1 MPGARGANADA
12 VLSSRTAIIDEP
24 MALSPLLAGYDNVV
38 LDLDGCIW
46 VGERATPGAPEAI
59 AALRGAG
66 KRLVF
71 LTNDAR
77 RSPEEYVRKLWGLG
91 IQASLE
97 EVLTA
102 GGAIQHFLAG
112 RQRANVYVIGSP
124 AIFRHVADA
133 GHRIVNRTG
142 RADTADVVVV
152 SGHDEFDYSEL
163 RDATQAVLAGAE
175 LLGANR
181 DRTFPREDGMWPGT
195 GSIIA
200 ALEYATERTAR
211 IVGKPQREIFHA
223 ALERLGEGRTLVVG
237 DRLDADLGGA
247 AAAGLDGAIVL
258 TGVASREQAEAADD
272 PGPVAI
278 AADLHSLVVD
288 R

>member
-1 MPGARGANADA
+1 MPGTGGANADS
-12 VLSSRTAIIDEP
+12 VLSPDATIIDAP
-24 MALSPLLAGYDNVV
+24 MALSSLLARYDNVV
-38 LDLDGCIW
+38 LDLDGCVW
-46 VGERATPGAPEAI
+46 VGERPTPGALEAI
-59 AALRGAG
+59 AQLRGAG
-66 KRLVF
+66 KRLAF

-91 IQASLE
+91 IKASLE
-97 EVLTA
+97 EVVTVGA
-102 GGAIQHFLAG
+102 AIQHFLAG
-112 RQRANVYVIGSP
+112 RERANAYVIGSP

-142 RADTADVVVV
+142 RADSADVVVV
-152 SGHDEFDYSEL
+152 AGHDEFDYAEL

-175 LLGANR
+175 LLAANR
-181 DRTFPREDGMWPGT
+181 DRTFPREDGIWPGT

-211 IVGKPQREIFHA
+211 IVGKPQPEIFHT
-223 ALERLGEGRTLVVG
+223 ALERLGDGPTLVIG

-258 TGVASREQAEAADD
+258 TGVTSSEQAQAAHD
-272 PGPVAI
+272 PAPIAV

-288 R
+288 G

>member
-1 MPGARGANADA
+1 
-12 VLSSRTAIIDEP
+12 
-24 MALSPLLAGYDNVV
+24 MALSPLLAGYDSVV
-38 LDLDGCIW
+38 LDLDGCVW
-46 VGERATPGAPEAI
+46 VGETPTPGAPEAI
-59 AALRGAG
+59 AELRGAG
-66 KRLVF
+66 KRIAF

-97 EVLTA
+97 EVVTVGA
-102 GGAIQHFLAG
+102 AIQHFLAS
-112 RQRANVYVIGSP
+112 RERANVYVIGSP

-133 GHRIVNRTG
+133 GHRIVNRTS
-142 RADTADVVVV
+142 RATTADVVVIA
-152 SGHDEFDYSEL
+152 GHDEFDYGEL
-163 RDATQAVLAGAE
+163 RDATQAALAGAE
-175 LLGANR
+175 LVAANR

-195 GSIIA
+195 GSIVA

-211 IVGKPQREIFHA
+211 IVGKPQAQIFRT

-237 DRLDADLGGA
+237 DRIDADLGGA

-258 TGVASREQAEAADD
+258 TGVASSEHANSAHD
-272 PGPVAI
+272 PAPVAV
-278 AADLHSLVVD
+278 AADLRTLVVA